1 MEFRL
6 PELGEGVYE
15 AELVSWLVKPGDAV
29 KRGQNLVEVLTD
41 KATMEVPSPFA
52 GTIAELLAEPGQ
64 RIKVGDVVLA
74 YTAGASE
81 PSETKSR
88 SPAKAQPAQAE
99 RGPAARQTA
108 PATSAAAPPASAAM
122 PRIASAAVGNGPS
135 APVKAAP
142 SVRYMARKL
151 GVDLANVRGSG
162 PQGRILVEDLTSIL
176 ADRDAGKRPA
186 PPEKRPD
193 YGKPGT
199 RIKLQGVRRKIAERM
214 VHSKHTIP
222 HYTYVDEC
230 DATDLVR
237 LRENLRDTAERSG
250 VKITYLAFL
259 VKAVVAALKQVPIV
273 NASLDDDAGEIVLHD
288 RYHVG
293 IAVATPAGLIVPVIH
308 DADQKDLMQIAR
320 EVERLS
326 GEARAGKI
334 RLEDLR
340 GGTYTITSIGNIG
353 GLFSAPVIN
362 HPEVAILGVG
372 KITKRPVFDAAG
384 NIRPADL
391 LYLSFGFDHRVVDG
405 AVGAAFGNAVIQQ
418 LQHPAAL
425 LLSDQAGK

>member
-52 GTIAELLAEPGQ
+52 GTITELCAEPGQ

-74 YTAGASE
+74 YSAGASE
-81 PSETKSR
+81 PSETKTR
-88 SPAKAQPAQAE
+88 SAAAKAQPAQAE
-99 RGPAARQTA
+99 RAPAARQSA
-108 PATSAAAPPASAAM
+108 PAPTPTAAPRVAVAA
-122 PRIASAAVGNGPS
+122 IGNGPS
-135 APVKAAP
+135 GPVKAAP

-162 PQGRILVEDLTSIL
+162 PQGRILIEDLTSVL
-176 ADRDAGKRPA
+176 AEKDAGKRPS
-186 PPEKRPD
+186 PPERRPD
-193 YGKPGT
+193 YGTPGT

-237 LRENLRDTAERSG
+237 LRENLRDTAERRG
-250 VKITYLAFL
+250 VKITYLAFF

-308 DADQKDLMQIAR
+308 DADRKDLMQIAC

-326 GEARAGKI
+326 SEARAGKI

-372 KITKRPVFDAAG
+372 KITKRPVYDAAG

-405 AVGAAFGNAVIQQ
+405 AVGAAFGNAVIHQ

>member
-15 AELVSWLVKPGDAV
+15 AELVSWLVKAGDAV

-52 GTIAELLAEPGQ
+52 GTITELHAEPGQ

-81 PSETKSR
+81 PSETKTR
-88 SPAKAQPAQAE
+88 STAKAQPAQAE
-99 RGPAARQTA
+99 RAPAARPAALPSA
-108 PATSAAAPPASAAM
+108 PAATPRAAGV
-122 PRIASAAVGNGPS
+122 AVGNGPS
-135 APVKAAP
+135 TTVKAAP

-151 GVDLANVRGSG
+151 GVDLANVRGTG
-162 PQGRILVEDLTSIL
+162 PQGRILIEDLTSIL

-214 VHSKHTIP
+214 VHSKHIIP

-237 LRENLRDTAERSG
+237 LRENLRDTAERRG
-250 VKITYLAFL
+250 VKITYLAFF
-259 VKAVVAALKQVPIV
+259 VKAAVAALKQVPIV
-273 NASLDDDAGEIVLHD
+273 NASLDDAAGEIVLHD

-293 IAVATPAGLIVPVIH
+293 IAVATPAGLIVPVVH
-308 DADQKDLMQIAR
+308 DADRKDLIQIAR

-340 GGTYTITSIGNIG
+340 GGTFTITSIGNIG

-384 NIRPADL
+384 NIRPADIV
-391 LYLSFGFDHRVVDG
+391 YLSFGFDHRVVDG

-418 LQHPAAL
+418 LQRPAAL
-425 LLSDQAGK
+425 LLSDGEHGSF